1 MAAPVSLGNMTF
13 WVPPAVAVPEC
24 ASQVKQQ
31 EQLLSQPEYSSPHVS
46 EEQPHTLGFTGPTT
60 NEPILIPSD
69 TEGRLDIDDTNG
81 DNGCRDVGWHS
92 DDTLLSA
99 DALVPSLATA
109 SPDDV
114 CYIVASDDIPEGSLT
129 QPPSPKGSEEEDLRE
144 GRGRAPNAD
153 KERTQTNQ
161 RSNPNFNI
169 NADIQPHSNSD
180 YNTQGYQEGLE
191 YGILPGLPRL
201 PLCGDSKANNSPD
214 VDQYILKRRKTHKSI
229 ARVDNCSREVH
240 RELFYLITA
249 SKPKTTSETS
259 YSYNSIVRGDQEYS
273 PPARNSHATEALSE
287 SCLPM
292 MILTTMPAN
301 GVSLDDPQPAASLA
315 NDYMLPVHQAA
326 DHHRMTS
333 KMRVTHGLRQRRFK
347 NGVSKMLL

>member
-1 MAAPVSLGNMTF
+1 MN
-13 WVPPAVAVPEC
+13 E
-24 ASQVKQQ
+24 K
-31 EQLLSQPEYSSPHVS
+31 S
-46 EEQPHTLGFTGPTT
+46 ETQNPTAT
-60 NEPILIPSD
+60 NADGDPKLIANKS
-69 TEGRLDIDDTNG
+69 
-81 DNGCRDVGWHS
+81 V
-92 DDTLLSA
+92 
-99 DALVPSLATA
+99 
-109 SPDDV
+109 
-114 CYIVASDDIPEGSLT
+114 VASDDISEGSLT

-191 YGILPGLPRL
+191 YGILPGLPSL

-273 PPARNSHATEALSE
+273 PPARNSDATEALSE

-292 MILTTMPAN
+292 TILTTMPAN
-301 GVSLDDPQPAASLA
+301 GVSLDDPQPAASLT